1 MSSSNNLDALSLDG
15 DLPFG
20 HQGRRF
26 DDTPEGFA
34 PSITTTDWQRTH
46 RNAVAGSNVFGMMNR
61 DIDTTVPGVK
71 NAEEIARCV
80 DLPPIPEPTLQ
91 RIREIYQRDLR

>member
-1 MSSSNNLDALSLDG
+1 MMACRLYIRLDFLL
-15 DLPFG
+15 
-20 HQGRRF
+20 
-26 DDTPEGFA
+26 EGPIETQSQA
-34 PSITTTDWQRTH
+34 AI
-46 RNAVAGSNVFGMMNR
+46 VFGMMNR

-91 RIREIYQRDLR
+91 RIREIYQRDLH